1 MPIIIDGYNL
11 LCTCGFVGSKV
22 GPGTLERARG
32 SFLGFLCQV
41 FPKSER
47 SDVTVVFDSALR
59 VSDLPNQVNHQGL
72 QVHYAT
78 GHRDADEL
86 IIEFIQRHSA
96 PKTLLIVSSDHQ
108 IQVAAKRRRARFLD
122 SDVWYDQI
130 LEQKKSDSTVMASA
144 IELKAAST
152 LEAKASETG
161 LSVEESEKWM
171 AEFKI
176 REQADRGEYRGTRDD
191 VEGSDRRPDA
201 AGTPSVET
209 AASSSSSSTPTSP
222 EPSPTEGIAG
232 IGRGQSPALKHGPQA
247 DDALESLLMGIDEL
261 DLQSQFAVDTRR
273 GVGTDPQPKR
283 TPQLYVEPVARP
295 ANHDV
300 PANHN
305 VPVASDL
312 PAVRPSPMTPL
323 ADSRPPGQVE
333 APPQV
338 DGDSKK
344 PDPTAAKVSE
354 RQLERWNRQ
363 LSETTTE
370 VFPPGYGEDVL
381 FSDSFE
387 IDDRLKRRRK

>member
-41 FPKSER
+41 FPRPER

-78 GHRDADEL
+78 GHRDADEM

-108 IQVAAKRRRARFLD
+108 IQVAAKRRRARFVD
-122 SDVWYDQI
+122 SEVWYDQI

-144 IELKAAST
+144 VELKAAST

-161 LSVEESEKWM
+161 LSIEESEKWM
-171 AEFKI
+171 AEFRI
-176 REQADRGEYRGTRDD
+176 REQADRGEYLGTSH
-191 VEGSDRRPDA
+191 EDA
-201 AGTPSVET
+201 AGRRPEAAGST
-209 AASSSSSSTPTSP
+209 ADESAANPVSSSTPTSS
-222 EPSPTEGIAG
+222 ERSPTEGIAG

-273 GVGTDPQPKR
+273 GVGAGPPSKR
-283 TPQLYVEPVARP
+283 NPQLPVEPVAGPEGHDSPESLAAPEKPDSRP
-295 ANHDV
+295 TTQS
-300 PANHN
+300 
-305 VPVASDL
+305 PV
-312 PAVRPSPMTPL
+312 TPQ
-323 ADSRPPGQVE
+323 AGSRPPGQVE
-333 APPQV
+333 TVPQA
-338 DGDSKK
+338 DGDARNGDQ
-344 PDPTAAKVSE
+344 PAAKVSE

-363 LSETTTE
+363 LSETTTD